1 MRKRAE
7 LGLGSGLDVQDS
19 VIDGHRAELELAS
32 AIAARDLAYVS
43 LYKALGGAPM
53 PAPPTPRSPD

>member
-1 MRKRAE
+1 MQE
-7 LGLGSGLDVQDS
+7 GLIENQ
-19 VIDGHRAELELAS
+19 RTQLELVS

-53 PAPPTPRSPD
+53 PNPPEPSPQTPATGSTD